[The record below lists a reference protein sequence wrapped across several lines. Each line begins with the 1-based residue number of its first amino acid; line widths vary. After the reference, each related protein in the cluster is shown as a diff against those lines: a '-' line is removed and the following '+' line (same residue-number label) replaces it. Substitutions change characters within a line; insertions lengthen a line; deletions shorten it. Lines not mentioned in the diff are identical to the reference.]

1 METTLREETLDY
13 IKRISRGASAD
24 LPTNT
29 TNTEKKKMIGY
40 ISQRI
45 EELKLDANPMIE
57 EHLLDLLRELQSSLA
72 NKKDESIIDLLVKGL
87 LPEDFD
93 TLATTSKINRL
104 NRLKMIIEYRSG
116 EEMSSERKNYEKALD
131 TIEDEL
137 ANL

>member
-13 IKRISRGASAD
+13 IKRISRGASAE

-45 EELKLDANPMIE
+45 EELKVDANPMIE
-57 EHLLDLLRELQSSLA
+57 ENLLNLLRELQSSLA
-72 NKKDESIIDLLVKGL
+72 NKKDESIIDLLVKGM
-87 LPEDFD
+87 LPEGFD
-93 TLATTSKINRL
+93 ILSTNSKINRL
-104 NRLKMIIEYRSG
+104 TRLKMIIEYRSG
-116 EEMSSERKNYEKALD
+116 EEMSSERKNYERAIE

-137 ANL
+137 LNL

>member
-131 TIEDEL
+131 TIEDEI